1 MTKSGSMGIATLAG
15 GLALLASGPALA
27 HTGHGDAHGVLTGL
41 AHPFS
46 GLDHILA
53 MVAVGLWAAQM
64 GRQALWLLPLVF
76 PAVMALGGAA
86 GMAGWALP
94 GIEVGIA
101 LSSVVLGLMVLGKV
115 QLPALAASLL
125 VGVLAV
131 FHGFAHGAEL
141 PASTSGLQYA
151 AGFVIGTLVLH
162 LIGAGVGSVH
172 RNKAMEVVLRGL
184 GAGIAAG
191 GALFLSAAAG

>member
-1 MTKSGSMGIATLAG
+1 MTHSRSMGIFALVG
-15 GLALLASGPALA
+15 GLALLVSGPALA
-27 HTGHGDAHGVLTGL
+27 HSGHGDAHGVLMGL

-76 PAVMALGGAA
+76 PAVMALGGAV

-94 GIEVGIA
+94 GVEIGIA
-101 LSSVVLGLMVLGKV
+101 LSSVLLGLMVFGKV
-115 QLPALAASLL
+115 TLPAVAASLL
-125 VGVLAV
+125 VGALAV
-131 FHGFAHGAEL
+131 FHGVAHGTEL
-141 PASTSGLQYA
+141 PANTSGLQYA
-151 AGFVIGTLVLH
+151 AGFVIGTLALH
-162 LIGAGVGSVH
+162 LIGAGVGSAH
-172 RNKAMEVVLRGL
+172 RNKAMEAVLRGL

>member
-1 MTKSGSMGIATLAG
+1 MGISALVG
-15 GLALLASGPALA
+15 GLALLVSGPALA
-27 HTGHGDAHGVLTGL
+27 HSGHGDAHGVLMGL

-76 PAVMALGGAA
+76 PAVMALGGAV

-94 GIEVGIA
+94 GVEIGIA
-101 LSSVVLGLMVLGKV
+101 LSSVLLGLMVFGKV
-115 QLPALAASLL
+115 QLPTVAASLL
-125 VGVLAV
+125 VGALAV
-131 FHGFAHGAEL
+131 FHGVAHGTEL
-141 PASTSGLQYA
+141 PANTSGLQYS
-151 AGFVIGTLVLH
+151 AGFVIGTLALH

-172 RNKAMEVVLRGL
+172 RNKAMEAVLRGL